1 MSKYKI
7 GNVVKG
13 TVTGIETYGAFVSL
27 DEYDSG
33 LIHIS
38 EMANGFVNHIGD
50 YLKIGDHIYT
60 KIIGLDNKENHYKL
74 SIKNIK
80 YKIGCPKP
88 KRQIRET
95 GSGFKILK
103 DSLPGWIKEKKH

>member
-38 EMANGFVNHIGD
+38 EILV
-50 YLKIGDHIYT
+50 
-60 KIIGLDNKENHYKL
+60 II
-74 SIKNIK
+74 
-80 YKIGCPKP
+80 
-88 KRQIRET
+88 
-95 GSGFKILK
+95 
-103 DSLPGWIKEKKH
+103 